1 MHATHWLLHFPTL
14 DVDLLARIQ
23 DILRKGERVKNQAQ
37 TRKGGGVNKKGQ
49 FGHQSFGTKFDPG
62 LKFQA

>member
-37 TRKGGGVNKKGQ
+37 TRKGGTKQKGTVWASKYR
-49 FGHQSFGTKFDPG
+49 HEI
-62 LKFQA
+62 